1 MGFAESLR
9 GFAPWYMASGRMGIL
24 LDSVGQMLDG
34 LAERSF
40 LGRLAA
46 LPYAGGTKTAG
57 GLLMQ
62 CEPDV
67 LVHHARDRQ
76 IPIFPSEPIPAQRVL
91 LSQWH
96 QLHARRATH
105 RGEIE
110 RVQPYFLGA
119 DGLGVLPRIRIV
131 HQDGDGDGA
140 TWHTLSGSYDPG
152 GAGIYSIHRQEPSN
166 WDFDGDAPK
175 WSRWWGIVY
184 TTGIP
189 FLGEAGISHWD
200 DGHLWDGG
208 QVWDGVTRPYVDD
221 IVGMFLSWHSAH
233 SQCAGVILASD
244 LASFDPTATAITF
257 PDGTTSLPVGNW
269 GQLVDPVTWLPTR
282 LQTATWI
289 YDRYYQ

>member
-1 MGFAESLR
+1 MSFARSLR
-9 GFAPWYMASGRMGIL
+9 GFAPWYMSQGRMAIL

-46 LPYAGGTKTAG
+46 MPYAGGTKTAG

-67 LVHHARDRQ
+67 LVHHAEDRQ
-76 IPIFPSEPIPAQRVL
+76 IPIFPSEPVPAQRVK

-105 RGEIE
+105 RGELE
-110 RVQPYFLGA
+110 LVQPYFLGA
-119 DGLGVLPRIRIV
+119 DGLGVLPRLRIV

-152 GAGIYSIHRQEPSN
+152 GAGIYSIHRATPTN
-166 WDFDGDAPK
+166 FNFDGMLPK

-184 TTGIP
+184 TSGIP
-189 FLGEAGISHWD
+189 FLESGITHWD
-200 DGHLWDGG
+200 DGSLWDGG
-208 QVWDGVTRPYVDD
+208 QVWDGVTRPFVDD

-233 SQCAGVILASD
+233 SQCAGVILAHD
-244 LASFDPTATAITF
+244 LTSFNPVALPVAF
-257 PDGTTSLPVGNW
+257 GDGTTSLPVGNW
-269 GQLVDPVTWLPTR
+269 GQLVDPGTGLPTR

>member
-1 MGFAESLR
+1 MSFGRSLR
-9 GFAPWYMASGRMGIL
+9 SFAPWYMANGRMGIL
-24 LDSVGQMLDG
+24 LDSVGQMLDE

-40 LGRLAA
+40 LGRCAA
-46 LPYAGGTKTAG
+46 LPHAAGTKTAG

-67 LVHHARDRQ
+67 LPWHARDRE
-76 IPIFPSEPIPAQRVL
+76 IPIFPSEPIASQRVI
-91 LSQWH
+91 LSQWL

-105 RGEIE
+105 RGELQ

-140 TWHTLSGSYDPG
+140 MWHTVSGSYDPG
-152 GAGIYSIHRQEPSN
+152 GAGIYSVHRQEPSN
-166 WDFDGDAPK
+166 WVFDASVEK
-175 WSRWWGIVY
+175 WSRWWGILY

-189 FLGEAGISHWD
+189 LLTSGVTYWD
-200 DGHLWDGG
+200 DGHIWDGG
-208 QVWDGVTRPYVDD
+208 QVWDGVQSPIVRD
-221 IVGMFLSWHSAH
+221 IVSMFLSWHSAH

-244 LASFDPTATAITF
+244 PLSFDPTATAIAF

-269 GQLVDPVTWLPTR
+269 GFLVDPVTNLPTR

-289 YDRYYQ
+289 YDRYSQ

>member
-1 MGFAESLR
+1 MSFGSFLR
-9 GFAPWYMASGRMGIL
+9 TVAPWYMANGRMGIL
-24 LDSVGQMLDG
+24 LDSVGMTLDS

-40 LGRLAA
+40 LGRCAA
-46 LPYAGGTKTAG
+46 LVTSGGAKTPQGFVA
-57 GLLMQ
+57 Q

-67 LVHHARDRQ
+67 LPAHASDRE
-76 IPIFPSEPIPAQRVL
+76 IPLFPSEPVPSHRVK
-91 LSQWH
+91 LSRWH

-105 RGEIE
+105 RGEME
-110 RVQPYFLGA
+110 LVQPYFLGV

-152 GAGIYSIHRQEPSN
+152 GAGIYSIHRQEPTN
-166 WDFDGDAPK
+166 FDFDGQLAK
-175 WSRWWGIVY
+175 KSRWWAILY
-184 TTGIP
+184 TEGIP
-189 FLGEAGISHWD
+189 FLIDGITHWD
-200 DGHLWDGG
+200 DGALWDGG

-233 SQCAGVILASD
+233 SQLAGVILAHD
-244 LASFDPTATAITF
+244 LASFDPTSTAVVF

-269 GQLVDPVTWLPTR
+269 GSLVDPVTGLPTR